1 MSNYKFWAVHQSI
14 IMPCLSFM
22 LYCDTRTHITQ
33 LFLTFMSHSVP
44 PRWYFNKCMIV
55 TPVKCHLK
63 RMSSWI
69 PLPYDSLVTEDLCS
83 SADIWNSYIDIQKC
97 RMTWKGQSKISLSS
111 HNLCFWFCQIFTRS
125 LAHAWLSLHWDIR
138 ATPPQIKSGD
148 IAQASMK
155 CTMTCKLDTWGP

>member
-1 MSNYKFWAVHQSI
+1 MFIFFTIVIHAQR
-14 IMPCLSFM
+14 
-22 LYCDTRTHITQ
+22 RTHITH
-33 LFLTFMSHSVP
+33 LFLTIVSHSVP

-97 RMTWKGQSKISLSS
+97 RMTWKGQTKISLSS

-125 LAHAWLSLHWDIR
+125 LAHAWLSLHRDIR
-138 ATPPQIKSGD
+138 AAATHIKSGH

-155 CTMTCKLDTWGP
+155 CTMTCKLDTWGS